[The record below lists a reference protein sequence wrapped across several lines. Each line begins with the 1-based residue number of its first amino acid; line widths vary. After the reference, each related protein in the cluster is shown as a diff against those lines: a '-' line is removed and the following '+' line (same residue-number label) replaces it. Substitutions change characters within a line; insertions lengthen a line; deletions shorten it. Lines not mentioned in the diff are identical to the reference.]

1 MDESATRTMD
11 GVEAPAPGTWTFD
24 PAHTK
29 LSAVGRHMMITKV
42 RGHFRDVSGV
52 IRIGE
57 RPEDSSVEVTIAS
70 ASIDTGVERR
80 DDHLRSADFMDVER
94 FPTITFRSTH
104 IERLEGPRFKVTGD
118 LTIRD
123 VTRPITLDVEYLGI
137 EKAPWGDDLRIGF
150 TATGVLERE
159 AFGMTWN
166 AALETG
172 GVLVSKTFQLELDVQ
187 AKQEVAT
194 LVA

>member
-1 MDESATRTMD
+1 MEGSAVRIID
-11 GVEAPAPGTWTFD
+11 GVEAPAVGTWTFD

-42 RGHFRDVSGV
+42 HGYFHDVAGTIHV
-52 IRIGE
+52 AE
-57 RPEDSSVEVTIAS
+57 RPEDSWVEVTIGA
-70 ASIDTGVERR
+70 ASIDTGVQRR
-80 DDHLRSADFMDVER
+80 DDHLRSGDFMDVER
-94 FPTITFRSTH
+94 FPTITFRSTGVDRV
-104 IERLEGPRFKVTGD
+104 EGTRLRVTGD

-123 VTRPITLDVEYLGI
+123 VTRPITLDLEYLGA
-137 EKAPWGDDLRIGF
+137 EKPPWGDDIRIGF
-150 TATGVLERE
+150 SATGVLERE

-187 AKQEVAT
+187 AMQEA
-194 LVA
+194 AAHAA